1 MKFNP
6 ITNKLFSDDGDFI
19 KHLHCPYK
27 VEWDT
32 LEGNS
37 ENGNRSCAICEREIL
52 DTYLLEDSE
61 ILSIIGDN
69 PNACLKLN
77 FNQENLEIVYKDVLE
92 KK

>member
-6 ITNKLFSDDGDFI
+6 ITNKLFSDDGNFI
-19 KHLHCPYK
+19 KQLHCPYK

-32 LEGNS
+32 LEVNS
-37 ENGNRSCAICEREIL
+37 YNGNRSCVICEREII
-52 DTYLLEDSE
+52 DTDHLKDSD
-61 ILSIIGDN
+61 ILSFIKDN
-69 PNACLKLN
+69 PSGCLKLN

>member
-6 ITNKLFSDDGDFI
+6 ITSRLFSDDGRFI
-19 KHLHCPYK
+19 KQLHCPYK
-27 VEWDT
+27 VEWNT
-32 LEGNS
+32 LKGNS
-37 ENGNRSCAICEREIL
+37 ENGNRSCRICESEIL
-52 DTYLLEDSE
+52 DTYHLEDRE
-61 ILSIIGDN
+61 ILSFIGDN

>member
-6 ITNKLFSDDGDFI
+6 ITNKLFSNEGDFI
-19 KHLHCPYK
+19 NQLHCPYK

-32 LEGNS
+32 LVGNS
-37 ENGNRSCAICEREIL
+37 ENGNRSCGICESEII
-52 DTYLLEDSE
+52 DTNHLEDSE
-61 ILSIIGDN
+61 IISFIGNN
-69 PNACLKLN
+69 PNICLKLN